1 MYYRI
6 IKSNCVINRCLEWN
20 FNLKSYN
27 PLENAGSNFIILL
40 IIKIIAMKTTD
51 SKTTKETT
59 PRGVTKP
66 KSNAASGLT
75 ELFEEG
81 LKDIYWA
88 EKALTKALPTM
99 VKNASSVELKDAIDN
114 HLTET
119 EEQITRL
126 EEVFKIIGKKATAKK
141 CDAMEGL
148 IEEAKGMLEETEIGV
163 VRDAGIIAASQK
175 IEHYE
180 IATYGTLRQF
190 AETLGLP
197 EAATLLEQ
205 TLDEEKGADKTL
217 TEVAVNAINLEAAEI
232 E

>member
-1 MYYRI
+1 
-6 IKSNCVINRCLEWN
+6 
-20 FNLKSYN
+20 
-27 PLENAGSNFIILL
+27 
-40 IIKIIAMKTTD
+40 MKTTENKKEST
-51 SKTTKETT
+51 SKNTA
-59 PRGVTKP
+59 GMTKP
-66 KSNAASGLT
+66 KSDAAAALN
-75 ELFEEG
+75 ELFEES

-88 EKALTKALPTM
+88 EKALTKALPLM
-99 VKNASSVELKDAIDN
+99 VKNASSVELKDALDN

-119 EEQITRL
+119 EGQIERL
-126 EEVFKIIGKKATAKK
+126 EQVFKLIGQKATAKK

-148 IEEAKGMLEETEIGV
+148 IEEAKGILEETEAGV

-190 AETLGLP
+190 AETLGMP

-205 TLDEEKGADKTL
+205 TLDEEKGADKKL
-217 TEVAVNAINLEAAEI
+217 TDVAVNAVNLEAAEI

>member
-1 MYYRI
+1 
-6 IKSNCVINRCLEWN
+6 
-20 FNLKSYN
+20 
-27 PLENAGSNFIILL
+27 
-40 IIKIIAMKTTD
+40 MKTTD
-51 SKTTKETT
+51 SKKATTAKTTDKQTT

-75 ELFEEG
+75 ELFEDG

-88 EKALTKALPTM
+88 EKALTKALPVM
-99 VKNASSVELKDAIDN
+99 AKNATSVELKDAIDN

-119 EEQITRL
+119 EEQIVRL
-126 EEVFKIIGKKATAKK
+126 EQVFKIIDKKATAKK

-163 VRDAGIIAASQK
+163 VRDAAIIAASQK

-205 TLDEEKGADKTL
+205 TLDEEKGADKLL
-217 TEVAVNAINLEAAEI
+217 TEVAVNAVNLEAAEL

>member
-1 MYYRI
+1 
-6 IKSNCVINRCLEWN
+6 
-20 FNLKSYN
+20 
-27 PLENAGSNFIILL
+27 
-40 IIKIIAMKTTD
+40 MKTTD
-51 SKTTKETT
+51 SKKTSATKQTAKETT

-66 KSNAASGLT
+66 KSSAASGLT
-75 ELFEEG
+75 ELFEEA

-88 EKALTKALPTM
+88 EKALTKALPVM

-148 IEEAKGMLEETEIGV
+148 IEEAKGMLEETELGV

-190 AETLGLP
+190 AETLGLT

-217 TEVAVNAINLEAAEI
+217 TEVAVNAVNLEAAEI